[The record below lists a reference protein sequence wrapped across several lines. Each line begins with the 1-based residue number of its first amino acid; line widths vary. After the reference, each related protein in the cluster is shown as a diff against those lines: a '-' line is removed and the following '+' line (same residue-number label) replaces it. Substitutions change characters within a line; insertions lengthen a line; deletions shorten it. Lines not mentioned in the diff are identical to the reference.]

1 MGPPEVDPQTPSG
14 CATSHLPV
22 AATPYFWFTLGGPD
36 RPGDLSRRSGFCSSL
51 LLFLFRGPRPPTPFG
66 RGFLDPP
73 VTSKVSYRRSGGGTS
88 GSGWSRWLGLL
99 LRWLRLAPFYV
110 YLDVLFLLLLL
121 AGAAPYPLTLEQ
133 SREPKQ
139 GPKSR
144 NHHRELLYTKY
155 NVIVW
160 LFI

>member
-1 MGPPEVDPQTPSG
+1 MIPKHPPAVPRHTCPWPRHRSFGLFWAAPIARE
-14 CATSHLPV
+14 TS
-22 AATPYFWFTLGGPD
+22 PD
-36 RPGDLSRRSGFCSSL
+36 
-51 LLFLFRGPRPPTPFG
+51 G
-66 RGFLDPP
+66 RGFVLLCCCFCFGGLGPQPLSGGASLDPP